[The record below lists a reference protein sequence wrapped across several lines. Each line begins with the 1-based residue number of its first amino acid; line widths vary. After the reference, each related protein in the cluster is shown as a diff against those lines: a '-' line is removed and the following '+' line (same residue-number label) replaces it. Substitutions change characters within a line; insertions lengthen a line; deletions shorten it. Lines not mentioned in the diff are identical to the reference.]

1 MSDLNDAK
9 VLLKKFFGYD
19 NFRTGQEEIIS
30 HILNHEDCLG
40 IMPTGAGKSICYQ
53 IPAMLMD
60 GTCIVVSPL
69 ISLMKDQVDGLNQ
82 LGIPATFINSTLTPH
97 QYEQTIENAAS
108 GIYKIIYVAPER
120 LDSDTFFQLLKHL
133 HISMFA
139 VDEAHC
145 VSRWGHDFR
154 PSYTQIANVI
164 LNLEPRPIV
173 TAFTATATELVKDDI
188 VSLLHLESPFCLT
201 TGFDRKN
208 LNFSVKSVENR
219 KKFVYEYV
227 QSHLDDSGIVYCLTR
242 KSVDDLYENLLRLG
256 VKASKYHAG
265 MTDKQRTDNQ
275 NDFVYD
281 RTSVMVATNAFGM
294 GIDKSNIRY
303 VIHFNMPRDIESY
316 YQEAGRAGRDGDSS
330 DCILLFNRSDIV
342 TNKFLIEQGSPDV
355 NHSNEYQK
363 LNDMV
368 DYCNTDKCLRKYI
381 LEYFGES
388 PDFDECHNCSNCASD
403 VEVTD
408 ITIDSKKILSCI
420 KRMHERFGSGLVT
433 DVLKGSHSA
442 KVVSMGFDK
451 LSTHG
456 IMSEYSKATI
466 KDLISFLVTEG
477 YIKNVGDKYPVLVL
491 TPSANDILFGDKS
504 VFIKRKIEK
513 LETRVSSSAGSR
525 SGSSGSVSG
534 SSASNRP
541 LDESLFNI
549 LRDLRREVA
558 YKSNVPPFLVFA
570 DVSLKQMAS
579 DYPISVNSFLNINGV
594 GRYKMER
601 YGYIFLDAI
610 REYVKE
616 NNIDVYWD
624 DENAVPS
631 DEVDGGS
638 IGSVSSGGSGN
649 TSVSGNSSASGS
661 AGVVGNSEN
670 SSSSYGRD
678 RTANKKRK
686 YPVLEK
692 ESTRQISYNL
702 YMQGKSVE
710 EIANI
715 RQLTKQTIQGH
726 LLDCYKEGMEIDLEK
741 EIHTQYKDVIFDAIR
756 KFGTEKLKPL
766 KEAVP
771 EEVSYLDIRYYV
783 LEFEKE

>member
-1 MSDLNDAK
+1 MSNLNDAK

-108 GIYKIIYVAPER
+108 GMYKIIYVAPER

-133 HISMFA
+133 HIPMFA

-154 PSYTQIANVI
+154 PSYTKIANVI

-208 LNFSVKSVENR
+208 LNFTVKSVENR
-219 KKFVYEYV
+219 KKFVYNYV

-242 KSVDDLYENLLRLG
+242 KSVDDLHENLLRLG

-316 YQEAGRAGRDGDSS
+316 YQEAGRAGRDGDAS

-388 PDFDECHNCSNCASD
+388 PDFDECHNCSNCAAD

-442 KVVSMGFDK
+442 KIVSMGFDK

-456 IMSEYSKATI
+456 IMSEYSKTTI

-477 YIKNVGDKYPVLVL
+477 YIKNVGDQYPVLVL
-491 TPSANDILFGDKS
+491 TPSANDVLFKGKP

-513 LETRVSSSAGSR
+513 LETRVGSSVGSR
-525 SGSSGSVSG
+525 SGSSITSGSV
-534 SSASNRP
+534 SNRP
-541 LDESLFNI
+541 LDEVLFDI
-549 LRDLRREVA
+549 LKNLRREVA

-610 REYVKE
+610 RDYVKE
-616 NNIDVYWD
+616 NHIDVYWD
-624 DENAVPS
+624 NENAVPS
-631 DEVDGGS
+631 AEVDGSSVVSGS
-638 IGSVSSGGSGN
+638 SNNSGSV
-649 TSVSGNSSASGS
+649 
-661 AGVVGNSEN
+661 GVVGNSEN
-670 SSSSYGRD
+670 SCSSNGKDITS
-678 RTANKKRK
+678 NKKRNC
-686 YPVLEK
+686 PILEK
-692 ESTRQISYNL
+692 ESTRQITYNL

-726 LLDCYKEGMEIDLEK
+726 LLDCYKDGMDIDLEK

-771 EEVSYLDIRYYV
+771 EEVSYLDIRYYI
-783 LEFEKE
+783 LEFEK

>member
-1 MSDLNDAK
+1 MSNLNDAK
-9 VLLKKFFGYD
+9 VLLKKFYGYD
-19 NFRTGQEEIIS
+19 NFRIGQEEIIS

-108 GIYKIIYVAPER
+108 GMYKIIYVAPER

-208 LNFSVKSVENR
+208 LNFAVKSVENR

-227 QSHLDDSGIVYCLTR
+227 KSHMEDSGIVYCLTR
-242 KSVDDLYENLLRLG
+242 KSVDDLHENLLRLG

-265 MTDKQRTDNQ
+265 MTDKQRTENQ

-303 VIHFNMPRDIESY
+303 VIHFNMPRDLESY
-316 YQEAGRAGRDGDSS
+316 YQEAGRAGRDGDDSN
-330 DCILLFNRSDIV
+330 CILLFNRSDIV

-442 KVVSMGFDK
+442 KIVSMGFDK

-456 IMSEYSKATI
+456 IMSEYSKTTI

-491 TPSANDILFGDKS
+491 TPSANDVLFGDKS

-513 LETRVSSSAGSR
+513 LETRVSSGGSR
-525 SGSSGSVSG
+525 SGSSGS
-534 SSASNRP
+534 SSPVSNRP
-541 LDESLFNI
+541 LDEDLFDV
-549 LRDLRREVA
+549 LRNLRREVA

-624 DENAVPS
+624 DENALPS
-631 DEVDGGS
+631 SDAVVGDSGS
-638 IGSVSSGGSGN
+638 TYTVQSVANSEDSYTSGGVD
-649 TSVSGNSSASGS
+649 TPNSK
-661 AGVVGNSEN
+661 
-670 SSSSYGRD
+670 
-678 RTANKKRK
+678 NKKH
-686 YPVLEK
+686 PVLEK

-710 EIANI
+710 EFANI

-726 LLDCYKEGMEIDLEK
+726 LLDCYKDGMEIDLEK
-741 EIHTQYKDVIFDAIR
+741 EIHTEYKDVIFDAIR
-756 KFGTEKLKPL
+756 EFGTEKLKPL

-783 LEFEKE
+783 LEFEKEKGTFGDGS

>member
-1 MSDLNDAK
+1 MQKEGILLNNLDDAK

-19 NFRTGQEEIIS
+19 NFRSGQEEIIS
-30 HILNHEDCLG
+30 HILNGEDCLG

-60 GTCIVVSPL
+60 GTCIVISPL

-82 LGIPATFINSTLTPH
+82 LGIPATFINSTLTPN
-97 QYEQTIENAAS
+97 QYMQAIENAAS
-108 GIYKIIYVAPER
+108 GMYKIIYVAPER
-120 LDSDTFFQLLKHL
+120 LDSDTFFNLLKHL

-173 TAFTATATELVKDDI
+173 TAFTATATKLVKDDI
-188 VSLLHLESPFCLT
+188 ISLLHLESPFCLT

-208 LNFSVKSVENR
+208 LYFSVKSVENR
-219 KKFVYEYV
+219 KMFVYDYV

-242 KSVDDLYENLLRLG
+242 KSVDDLYDNLLKLG

-265 MTDKQRTDNQ
+265 MTDKQRNDNQ

-303 VIHFNMPRDIESY
+303 VIHFNMPRDLESY
-316 YQEAGRAGRDGDSS
+316 YQEAGRAGRDGDVSN
-330 DCILLFNRSDIV
+330 CILLFNRSDIV
-342 TNKFLIEQGSPDV
+342 TNKFLIEQGNPNV
-355 NHSNEYQK
+355 NHANEYQK

-388 PDFDECHNCSNCASD
+388 PDFDNCHNCCNCDSD
-403 VEVTD
+403 ATVTD
-408 ITIDSKKILSCI
+408 ITVESKKILSCI

-451 LSTHG
+451 LSTYG
-456 IMSEYSKATI
+456 IMSEYSKVTI
-466 KDLISFLVTEG
+466 KDMISFLGTEG
-477 YIKNVGDKYPVLVL
+477 YIKTVGDKYPFLVL
-491 TPSANDILFGDKS
+491 TPSANDVLFGDKH
-504 VFIKRKIEK
+504 VFIKRKFEK
-513 LETRVSSSAGSR
+513 LEDHTSSSS
-525 SGSSGSVSG
+525 SSSNSFGSS
-534 SSASNRP
+534 SSKSNRP
-541 LDESLFNI
+541 LDETLFSV
-549 LRDLRREVA
+549 LKDLRRDVA
-558 YKSNVPPFLVFA
+558 YKFNVPPFLVFA

-579 DYPISVNSFLNINGV
+579 DYPISVRSFLNISGV

-610 REYVKE
+610 REYVKD

-624 DENAVPS
+624 NLNDTPDDNVNVSPDDS
-631 DEVDGGS
+631 VVLTNDGGS
-638 IGSVSSGGSGN
+638 NGNAASGAGITDIPGVN
-649 TSVSGNSSASGS
+649 PNHAVSGSNSVKKKKQPAL
-661 AGVVGNSEN
+661 
-670 SSSSYGRD
+670 GR
-678 RTANKKRK
+678 
-686 YPVLEK
+686 
-692 ESTRQISYNL
+692 ESTKKISYDL
-702 YMQGKSVE
+702 YMQGKSID
-710 EIANI
+710 EIADI
-715 RQLTKQTIQGH
+715 RKLTKQTIQGH
-726 LLDCYKEGMEIDLEK
+726 LLDCYKDGMDIDIEK
-741 EIHTQYKDVIFDAIR
+741 EIHTEYKDVIFDAIR
-756 KFGTEKLKPL
+756 KFGTERLKPL

-771 EEVSYLDIRYYV
+771 EEVTYMDIRYYI
-783 LEFEKE
+783 LKFENG